1 MNLQLGLDDGKLEVM
16 VTSVDKLRSK
26 NGRYPNKMTLEAS
39 LVPGDLSDKQ
49 KSQEFHGEGK
59 TVNMD
64 PEIRFDFVTNTSL
77 WYDGGGFLTIDLWG
91 KWKMIQRTQ
100 LIGSAVIRLR
110 RGMDFGAET
119 RYRLHTTW
127 GPDEDLAERRELEF
141 RTDPMAKDFVSRQWQ
156 VSPARING
164 NDLTVDSNS
173 VMLG

>member
-16 VTSVDKLRSK
+16 VTGVDKLRSK

-49 KSQEFHGEGK
+49 KSQEFQGEGK

-64 PEIRFDFVTNTSL
+64 PEVRFDFVTNTSL
-77 WYDGGGFLTIDLWG
+77 WDNGGGFLTIDLWG

-100 LIGSAVIRLR
+100 LIGSVVIRLR
-110 RGMDFGAET
+110 PGKDFVAET

-127 GPDEDLAERRELEF
+127 PDEDLAERRELEF

-156 VSPARING
+156 VSSPRING
-164 NDLTVDSNS
+164 NDLSVDSNS

>member
-16 VTSVDKLRSK
+16 VTGVDKLRSK

-64 PEIRFDFVTNTSL
+64 PEIRFDFVINTSL
-77 WYDGGGFLTIDLWG
+77 WDDGGFLTIDLWG

-127 GPDEDLAERRELEF
+127 PDEDLAERRELEF
-141 RTDPMAKDFVSRQWQ
+141 RTDPMAKDFVSRQ
-156 VSPARING
+156 VSSPRING
-164 NDLTVDSNS
+164 NDLNVDSNS